1 MITLTQLHTFVA
13 VARQRHFTRA
23 AAELN
28 VAQSS
33 VSYQVREIERQWKV
47 RLVEVVGKR
56 VYLTDAGE
64 RLFARAT
71 SLLNDVEDLEREMRD
86 YGAGVL
92 GRLRLG
98 ATHTVG
104 GYALPS
110 VLAPFRAARP
120 HLELRLHIDNVRAIE
135 QMLLDR
141 TVDLGIVEWPV
152 DSPALLSQP
161 LRRDALVLIAP
172 PDHPLVRRTSID
184 PSDLQGQTFVQREPG
199 SGIRTLVEQVLGSIG
214 VDVVVAME
222 LNQPEAV
229 VRAVEAGMGLAFISH
244 SIVGHQLAA
253 GAVRAIPL
261 AHVNLGHDFSLVSVR
276 ERSESPS
283 MAAFREFLIDAWTPS
298 PPLTLLPGEGLG

>member
-1 MITLTQLHTFVA
+1 MITLIQLQTFVA
-13 VARQRHFTRA
+13 VARERHFTRA
-23 AAELN
+23 AAALD

-47 RLVEVVGKR
+47 RLVEVVGRR

-71 SLLNDVEDLEREMRD
+71 SLLNDVEDIEREMRD
-86 YGAGVL
+86 YGTGEL

-110 VLAPFRAARP
+110 VLAAFRAARP
-120 HLELRLHIDNVRAIE
+120 HLELRLHIDNARAVE

-141 TVDLGIVEWPV
+141 TIDLGIVEWPV
-152 DSPALLSQP
+152 QNPALASQP

-172 PDHPLVRRTSID
+172 PDHDLVRRSSID
-184 PSDLQGQTFVQREPG
+184 PKDLQGQTFIQREPG
-199 SGIRTLVEQVLGSIG
+199 SGMRTLVERVLGSIG

-222 LNQPEAV
+222 FNEPEAV
-229 VRAVEAGMGLAFISH
+229 VRAVEAGMGLAFISQ

-253 GAVRAIPL
+253 GTVRAIPL
-261 AHVNLGHDFSLVSVR
+261 VHVDLGHDFSLVSVR
-276 ERSESPS
+276 ERAASPA
-283 MAAFREFLIDAWTPS
+283 MVTFREFLTDAWTRRP
-298 PPLTLLPGEGLG
+298 

>member
-1 MITLTQLHTFVA
+1 MITLIQIHTFVA
-13 VARQRHFTRA
+13 VARLRHFTRA

-33 VSYQVREIERQWKV
+33 VSYQVRELERMWKV
-47 RLVEVVGKR
+47 RLVEVVGRR

-71 SLLNDVEDLEREMRD
+71 SLLNDLEDVEREIRD

-110 VLAPFRAARP
+110 VLAAFRATRP
-120 HLELRLHIDNVRAIE
+120 HLELRVHIDNMHAVE

-152 DSPALLSQP
+152 QSQALLSQP
-161 LRRDALVLIAP
+161 LRRDAMVLIAP
-172 PDHPLVRRTSID
+172 PDH
-184 PSDLQGQTFVQREPG
+184 Q
-199 SGIRTLVEQVLGSIG
+199 
-214 VDVVVAME
+214 
-222 LNQPEAV
+222 
-229 VRAVEAGMGLAFISH
+229 
-244 SIVGHQLAA
+244 
-253 GAVRAIPL
+253 
-261 AHVNLGHDFSLVSVR
+261 
-276 ERSESPS
+276 
-283 MAAFREFLIDAWTPS
+283 
-298 PPLTLLPGEGLG
+298 

>member
-1 MITLTQLHTFVA
+1 MITLIQLHTFVA

-33 VSYQVREIERQWKV
+33 VSYQVREIERMWKV
-47 RLVEVVGKR
+47 RLVEVIGRR

-71 SLLNDVEDLEREMRD
+71 SLLNDLEDVEREIRD

-110 VLAPFRAARP
+110 VLAAFRAARP
-120 HLELRLHIDNVRAIE
+120 HLELRVHIDNMHAVE

-152 DSPALLSQP
+152 QSRALLSQP
-161 LRRDALVLIAP
+161 LRRDAMVLIAP
-172 PDHPLVRRTSID
+172 PDHQLVKRGSIK
-184 PSDLQGQTFVQREPG
+184 PEDLQGQSFIQREPG
-199 SGIRTLVEQVLGSIG
+199 SGIRALVEQMLGSIG
-214 VDVVVAME
+214 VNVVVAME
-222 LNQPEAV
+222 FNQPEAV
-229 VRAVEAGMGLAFISH
+229 VRAVEAGMGLAFISQ

-253 GAVRAIPL
+253 GTIRAIPL
-261 AHVNLGHDFSLVSVR
+261 AGVNLGHDFSLVSVR
-276 ERSESPS
+276 ERSASPA
-283 MAAFREFLIDAWTPS
+283 MVAFQDFLIDAWTH
-298 PPLTLLPGEGLG
+298 E